1 MTYIE
6 TSNKHIKEI
15 LRFLKNMGFKDVNG
29 GPNFNVGNKQVD
41 ACAGH
46 ESTLLIIECT
56 TQKDINSK
64 TNSFRGKIH
73 DIING
78 FKSEE
83 KYKLYRYYKPILAVK
98 YQRVTETHLKHAMES
113 KGRKIYIWDNNFI
126 SYYSNLQKS
135 IKKYS
140 RYNLLAEI
148 DVKPEA
154 SEQITI
160 PVFKTRVGPQGRYI
174 LFLFFIKAKDL
185 LKFSYVAR
193 RELGYKS
200 FYQRMI
206 KKNRLKEISKKY
218 IQQKKRI
225 FPNSIVVALD
235 DNCWNFESI
244 SEKFI
249 SSIGVDL
256 PKWLDIGKLTLKN
269 NYRSC
274 WIIDGQH
281 RLYSYAHTTVPGL
294 LAISAFAEIDQEM
307 QANYFLDINREAKP
321 VNPNLLWDLTGFLSP
336 NSTKG
341 IISNTVKALCRVK
354 NGFFENN
361 IKIPSIGKGNFNFN
375 NLCVS
380 IEKKDLA
387 ENELVGRRYKKIK
400 NPFRDNDP
408 RKFERNLSNGINQY
422 FNLFY
427 EGLSEEKKNKLFSD
441 GFVSVMIE
449 IFKLLVIHLNKRPS
463 EDEEKNFF
471 SPLWEVIKYYDEEKI
486 KKMKKSLS
494 SEAGKKDF
502 RDDLIRILQE
512 NYDQEFAIGIIKREP
527 SLAEKIGD
535 LEYKLNKFINSIL
548 EKKVG
553 TDWISKY
560 LTDEAQRK
568 KCLEKSKRFKRPA
581 WEFLN
586 FLTTINTVILNSE
599 LWGRFFKKIFISKDY
614 FSSKEELVVLANKLW
629 DYRSNIKSHP
639 KKIPII
645 YTQDQENIIKSV
657 YNIFNSIIESKYSY

>member
-1 MTYIE
+1 MTYVE

-73 DIING
+73 DIIDG

-98 YQRVTETHLKHAMES
+98 YQRVTKTNLKHAMES
-113 KGRKIYIWDNNFI
+113 KGRKIYIWDNNYI
-126 SYYSNLQKS
+126 SYYSNLQRT
-135 IKKYS
+135 IKEYAI
-140 RYNLLAEI
+140 YNLLAEI
-148 DVKPEA
+148 EVEPET

-160 PVFKTRVGPQGRYI
+160 PVFHTRVGPQGRYI
-174 LFLFFIKAKDL
+174 LFLFFIKARDL

-193 RELGYKS
+193 RELGYES
-200 FYQRMI
+200 FYQRMV
-206 KKNRLKEISKKY
+206 KKRRLKEISEKY
-218 IQQKKRI
+218 IQQKKMI

-235 DNCWNFESI
+235 DDCWYFESI
-244 SEKFI
+244 SKKFI
-249 SSIGVDL
+249 SSTGVDL

-281 RLYSYAHTTVPGL
+281 RLYSYSHTTVPGL
-294 LAISAFAEIDQEM
+294 LVISAFAEIDPEM
-307 QANYFLDINREAKP
+307 QANYFLDINREAKS
-321 VNPNLLWDLTGFLSP
+321 VNPNLLWDLTGSLSP
-336 NSTKG
+336 DSTKG
-341 IISNTVKALCRVK
+341 IISKTVKALCRVK

-361 IKIPSIGKGNFNFN
+361 IKIPSMGSGNFSFN

-380 IEKKDLA
+380 IEKNYLA
-387 ENELVGRRYKKIK
+387 ENELGRHYEKIK
-400 NPFRDNDP
+400 NPFRDNDL

-422 FNLFY
+422 FTLFY

-449 IFKLLVIHLNKRPS
+449 IFKLLVIHLNKKPS
-463 EDEEKNFF
+463 EDDEKKFF
-471 SPLWEVIKYYDEEKI
+471 STIWEFIEHYNDEEVKKI
-486 KKMKKSLS
+486 IKLLT
-494 SEAGKKDF
+494 SEANKKDF
-502 RDDLIRILQE
+502 RNDLIRILRE
-512 NYDQEFAIGIIKREP
+512 NYDQEFAVGVVKKEP

-535 LEYKLNKFINSIL
+535 LEYKLNKFVNSVL
-548 EKKVG
+548 EKKIGPGCINKYITDG
-553 TDWISKY
+553 T
-560 LTDEAQRK
+560 QRK
-568 KCLEKSKRFKRPA
+568 ECLKKSKLHNRPP

-586 FLTTINTVILNSE
+586 FLTTINTIILNNE
-599 LWGRFFKKIFISKDY
+599 LWGRFFKEIFISKDY
-614 FSSKEELVVLANKLW
+614 FSSKNELVVLANKLW
-629 DYRSNIKSHP
+629 GYRSNKTGHP
-639 KKIPII
+639 KKIPIF
-645 YTQDQENIIKSV
+645 YTRDQVRITQSA
-657 YNIFNSIIESKYSY
+657 YNIFNSIIESE